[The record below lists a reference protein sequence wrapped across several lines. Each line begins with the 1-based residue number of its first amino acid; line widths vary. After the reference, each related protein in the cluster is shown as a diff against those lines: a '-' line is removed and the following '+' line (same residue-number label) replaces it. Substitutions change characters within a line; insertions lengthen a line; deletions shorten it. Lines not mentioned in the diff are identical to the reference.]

1 MKFTVD
7 FHKPVVV
14 IILALVCSYWCLIQ
28 ESFAAE
34 RGKERARIALSAK
47 SLAYLDVFAAHEKG
61 IYRKYGLE
69 SEIIIMPPALSMVA
83 LQAGEI
89 DYSFMAGTVVRVAL
103 KGLPVKLASLSVKS
117 SFHTLV
123 AKASIK
129 SIAALQGKTIAI
141 SNVGSSDQVVAE
153 YLLRKRGLD
162 PRKDVVFMSMGGSD
176 TRYQSLLTGK
186 IDATALSLPHFIM
199 AKTRGFNALGSA
211 MDVMEMAVV
220 GIGTTTRK
228 IQQEREQVKKMVRSN
243 LDAMRWIK
251 NRKDEVLDFMMQFLK
266 LDERTAVESY
276 EIYSRLMV
284 EDVRVL
290 PQAVNTAI
298 EMEGFRGGFFDQVA
312 DPTIVEEVLKEVR

>member
-1 MKFTVD
+1 MKFVLD
-7 FHKPVVV
+7 SHEPVVV
-14 IILALVCSYWCLIQ
+14 IILTLVCSYWCLIQ

-34 RGKERARIALSAK
+34 REKRERESLAK

-176 TRYQSLLTGK
+176 TRYQSLLTGYF
-186 IDATALSLPHFIM
+186 LPRQRSLYPISLWRKHGASTPWVRRWM
-199 AKTRGFNALGSA
+199 LWKWPSWVSELRPAKFSKSGN
-211 MDVMEMAVV
+211 
-220 GIGTTTRK
+220 K
-228 IQQEREQVKKMVRSN
+228 
-243 LDAMRWIK
+243 
-251 NRKDEVLDFMMQFLK
+251 
-266 LDERTAVESY
+266 
-276 EIYSRLMV
+276 
-284 EDVRVL
+284 
-290 PQAVNTAI
+290 
-298 EMEGFRGGFFDQVA
+298 
-312 DPTIVEEVLKEVR
+312 

>member
-1 MKFTVD
+1 
-7 FHKPVVV
+7 
-14 IILALVCSYWCLIQ
+14 
-28 ESFAAE
+28 
-34 RGKERARIALSAK
+34 
-47 SLAYLDVFAAHEKG
+47 
-61 IYRKYGLE
+61 
-69 SEIIIMPPALSMVA
+69 
-83 LQAGEI
+83 
-89 DYSFMAGTVVRVAL
+89 
-103 KGLPVKLASLSVKS
+103 
-117 SFHTLV
+117 
-123 AKASIK
+123 
-129 SIAALQGKTIAI
+129 
-141 SNVGSSDQVVAE
+141 
-153 YLLRKRGLD
+153 
-162 PRKDVVFMSMGGSD
+162 
-176 TRYQSLLTGK
+176 
-186 IDATALSLPHFIM
+186 M

>member
-1 MKFTVD
+1 MVFV
-7 FHKPVVV
+7 
-14 IILALVCSYWCLIQ
+14 ILALVSSYSCFLRA
-28 ESFAAE
+28 SLAAE
-34 RGKERARIALSAK
+34 TGRERVRIALSAR
-47 SLAYLDVFAAHEKG
+47 SLAYLDVLAGHERG
-61 IYRKYGLE
+61 VYRKHGLE

-103 KGLPVKLASLSVKS
+103 KGLSVKLAGLSIKS

-123 AKASIK
+123 ARASIE
-129 SIAALQGKTIAI
+129 SIAGLQGKTIAI

-162 PRKDVVFMSMGGSD
+162 PRRDVVFISMGGSD
-176 TRYQSLLTGK
+176 TRYQALLTGK

-211 MDVMEMAVV
+211 MDVLEMAVV

-228 IQQEREQVKKMVRSN
+228 IQQEREQVKKMVRSH
-243 LDAMRWIK
+243 LDTMRWIK
-251 NRKDEVLDFMMQFLK
+251 NSKREVLEFVTHFLK
-266 LDERTAVESY
+266 VDERTAVESY
-276 EIYSRLMV
+276 DIYSRLMV
-284 EDVRVL
+284 DDMRVL

-298 EMEGFRGGFFDQVA
+298 EMEGFRGVSLDKVA
-312 DPTIVEEVLKEVR
+312 DPTIVEEVLNEGK